1 MLRVDED
8 EEEDVGV
15 GNASCNIS
23 SLADAWNVE
32 RLLLVGG
39 EDTPGERSL
48 S

>member
-32 RLLLVGG
+32 RVLLVG